1 MGIPV
6 EIFTV
11 PPPCI
16 CAICHDIIKAAVSF
30 MECGH
35 TFCDECAQDC
45 LPSKSCPSCRKQV
58 SCTVPNYVLRGVI
71 RAMAVKCPNQCDD
84 NDSNKRTKSN
94 DGQAVPTSDGCKWVG
109 KYEDL
114 QDHENICNF
123 KMVTCE
129 VEGCDHQCRRKDMG
143 YGKSSFWQRID
154 PSYELNEAIYGS
166 QL

>member
-1 MGIPV
+1 
-6 EIFTV
+6 
-11 PPPCI
+11 
-16 CAICHDIIKAAVSF
+16 
-30 MECGH
+30 
-35 TFCDECAQDC
+35 
-45 LPSKSCPSCRKQV
+45 
-58 SCTVPNYVLRGVI
+58 
-71 RAMAVKCPNQCDD
+71 MAVKCPNQCDD